1 MVDETDVI
9 PGSSPGS
16 ESPPNPDATAAP
28 GVTGVAE
35 GTDRPIENFRAE
47 FHRRNDEQAGRMT
60 KVERQQ
66 QEILAALAALT
77 ARPVAEVVPPPEYS
91 DQQLLEL
98 ANAGNAAAHQ
108 EYVRRMVAQ
117 QVAQQTHVTQ
127 QTQMIAGQLQSLYG
141 RYPQLT
147 DPSHPLTQA
156 AMQSKMTLIR
166 AGYPAQSA
174 ATDLE
179 AIKLAIVDHPDLAQ
193 PAAAAPAPAGGT
205 PRTPHQGIDGA
216 APRRPASTTTPARA
230 LSQKERDIAARMGIK
245 DPAGAL
251 KRFEKRQQDGRSSV
265 SPQVAQILRE
275 ETP

>member
-1 MVDETDVI
+1 MVDDQDVI

-16 ESPPNPDATAAP
+16 EGIPAPDATAAP
-28 GVTGVAE
+28 GVTGVASE
-35 GTDRPIENFRAE
+35 PTERPIENLKAE
-47 FHRRNDEQAGRMT
+47 MDRKLT

-77 ARPVAEVVPPPEYS
+77 SRPAVEAAPAPEYT

-108 EYVRRMVAQ
+108 EYTRRIVAQ
-117 QVAQQTHVTQ
+117 QVGQQMQVSQ
-127 QTQMIAGQLQSLYG
+127 QQQMVAGQLQSLYG

-147 DPSHPLTQA
+147 DPSHALTQA
-156 AMQSKMTLIR
+156 AMQAKLALIR

-193 PAAAAPAPAGGT
+193 PRASGPPGSPGGAG
-205 PRTPHQGIDGA
+205 RTPQQGIDGA
-216 APRRPASTTTPARA
+216 TPRRPVSPTAPARA

-245 DPAGAL
+245 DPAEAL
-251 KRFEKRQQDGRSSV
+251 KRFEKRNQEGRV
-265 SPQVAQILRE
+265 SMSQQVAQILRE

>member
-1 MVDETDVI
+1 MVDDQDVI

-16 ESPPNPDATAAP
+16 EGVPAPDATAAP
-28 GVTGVAE
+28 GVTGVASE
-35 GTDRPIENFRAE
+35 PTERPIENLKAE
-47 FHRRNDEQAGRMT
+47 MDRKLT

-77 ARPVAEVVPPPEYS
+77 NRPAIETAPAPEYT

-108 EYVRRMVAQ
+108 EYTRRIVAQ
-117 QVAQQTHVTQ
+117 QVGQQMQVSQ
-127 QTQMIAGQLQSLYG
+127 QQQMVAGQLQSLYG

-147 DPSHPLTQA
+147 DPSHALTQA
-156 AMQSKMTLIR
+156 AMQAKLALIR

-193 PAAAAPAPAGGT
+193 PRASGPPGSPGGAG
-205 PRTPHQGIDGA
+205 RTPQQGIDGA
-216 APRRPASTTTPARA
+216 TPRRPVSPTAPARA
-230 LSQKERDIAARMGIK
+230 LSQKERDIAARMGVK
-245 DPAGAL
+245 DPEHSRE
-251 KRFEKRQQDGRSSV
+251 RFEKRQQDGRSSL
-265 SPQVAQILRE
+265 SPLVHQIVRE
-275 ETP
+275 EPT

>member
-1 MVDETDVI
+1 MADDPDVI

-16 ESPPNPDATAAP
+16 EGIPAPDATAAP
-28 GVTGVAE
+28 GVTGVASE
-35 GTDRPIENFRAE
+35 PTERPIENLKAE
-47 FHRRNDEQAGRMT
+47 MDRKLT

-77 ARPVAEVVPPPEYS
+77 SRPAIEAAPAPEYT

-117 QVAQQTHVTQ
+117 QIGQ
-127 QTQMIAGQLQSLYG
+127 QTQISQQQQMVAGQLQSLYG

-147 DPSHPLTQA
+147 DPSHALTQA
-156 AMQSKMTLIR
+156 AMQAKMALIR

-193 PAAAAPAPAGGT
+193 PRASGT
-205 PRTPHQGIDGA
+205 PGSPGGAGRTPQQGIDGA
-216 APRRPASTTTPARA
+216 TPRRPTSTSTPARA
-230 LSQKERDIAARMGIK
+230 LSQKERDIAARMGIT
-245 DPAGAL
+245 DPVEAL
-251 KRFEKRQQDGRSSV
+251 KRFEKRQQDGRSSM
-265 SPQVAQILRE
+265 SQQVAQIVRE
-275 ETP
+275 ETS